1 MSYPEKFDTSN
12 LDKVKLSILADF
24 YYRRK
29 LFDNYLTEKNIELHT
44 CPGCGYPT
52 LTERGGYEICIVCNW
67 EDENQDDKDA
77 DEIWGG
83 PNYELSLTEN
93 RLNIGGQLAKI
104 AEEIGGRI
112 NNEPPEVLT
121 ILSRQGE
128 KISELFKAVPDD
140 ADLNHPIFKDYKEMG
155 KELLRLLVTT

>member
-12 LDKVKLSILADF
+12 LDKNQMSILADF
-24 YYRRK
+24 HQRRN
-29 LFDNYLTEKNIELHT
+29 LFDKYLTEKKIELNT

-52 LTERGGYEICIVCNW
+52 LTERGGYEICCVCNW
-67 EDENQDDKDA
+67 EDDNQDDKEA

-93 RLNIGGQLAKI
+93 RLNIGEQLVKN

-112 NNEPPEVLT
+112 NIEPSVVLT
-121 ILSRQGE
+121 ILSRHN
-128 KISELFKAVPDD
+128 KKVSKLFEALPED
-140 ADLNHPIFKDYKEMG
+140 ADLNHPIVKDYKEKG
-155 KELLRLLVTT
+155 QELLKQLVTT